1 MCIVPFLEKGKIF
14 RGMALC
20 ASIAN
25 RLHENVGWMAWRKSF
40 LTMSINVKVKRE
52 VLTLNPWDGVRYE
65 DALKIQQDC
74 CMARQTGWLLFCCPP
89 TITLG
94 KRGHFLDVLM
104 PMDELK
110 RLGVTLLPVD
120 RGGEVTYHGPGQ
132 IIGFPF
138 GTLESH
144 TGDSRGV
151 RKFVTQ
157 LKGTLEGFISTELK
171 REGQREGQRDR
182 ADREVDLS
190 TPDET
195 AGIWLNEAGARR
207 KIVSI
212 GLGFHR
218 ESISHGFALN
228 VQPMQEGFELVNPCG
243 EIGPRT
249 GSLFAAKKPEAEF
262 QATLHRLAAILG
274 A

>member
-1 MCIVPFLEKGKIF
+1 LAKNRFHSQRKKVPHTPDAKLEI
-14 RGMALC
+14 RILA
-20 ASIAN
+20 
-25 RLHENVGWMAWRKSF
+25 
-40 LTMSINVKVKRE
+40 
-52 VLTLNPWDGVRYE
+52 PWDGVSYE
-65 DALKIQQDC
+65 DALKLQQDC
-74 CMARQTGWLLFCCPP
+74 CAAKQNGWLLFCCPP

-94 KRGHFLDVLM
+94 KRGHFSDVLM
-104 PMDELK
+104 PMDELR
-110 RLGVTLLPVD
+110 RLGVRLLPVD

-138 GTLESH
+138 GTLENH

-151 RKFVTQ
+151 RKFVTHMKRTLESFISAE
-157 LKGTLEGFISTELK
+157 LKGDPGGRI
-171 REGQREGQRDR
+171 
-182 ADREVDLS
+182 VDET

-195 AGIWLNEAGARR
+195 AGIWLREAAGRR

-218 ESISHGFALN
+218 DSISHGFALN
-228 VQPMQEGFELVNPCG
+228 VQPMQDGFELVNPCG

-249 GSLFAAKKPEAEF
+249 ASLFAAKKSEAEF